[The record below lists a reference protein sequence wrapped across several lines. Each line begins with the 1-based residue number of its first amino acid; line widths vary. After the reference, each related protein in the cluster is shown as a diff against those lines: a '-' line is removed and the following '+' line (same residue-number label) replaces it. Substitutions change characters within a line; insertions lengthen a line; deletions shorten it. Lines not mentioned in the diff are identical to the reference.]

1 MIDQKALI
9 DSGARLGSGVT
20 VGPFTII
27 EDDVEIGD
35 DTEIGSHCVIRSG
48 TRIGHSNRI
57 SPFCSIGDEPQHIGY
72 SGEPTK
78 LVIGDRNTIREY
90 STLNRGSTYSDGV
103 TRVGDDNFFMAYV
116 HIAHDCQVANHTV
129 FANAASLA
137 GHVEVGDSVIFGG
150 FSLVHQFCHV
160 GAHCITGIGSVIV
173 KDVSPFVVCAG
184 NPAKVHGVN
193 YKGLQRRGFD
203 EDRILDIKRAYR
215 VIFREGL
222 DLKTALT
229 HLSEQ
234 VRDNP
239 DIAMW
244 SDFLKRSTR
253 GVVR

>member
-9 DSGARLGSGVT
+9 DPGARLGNGAK

-48 TRIGHSNRI
+48 TRIGKSNRI
-57 SPFCSIGDEPQHIGY
+57 SQFCSIGDEPQHLGY
-72 SGEPTK
+72 AGEPTK
-78 LVIGDRNTIREY
+78 LEIGDRNTIREY
-90 STLNRGSTYSDGV
+90 CTINRGSTCSDGV
-103 TRVGDDNFFMAYV
+103 TRVGNDNFFMAYV
-116 HIAHDCQVANHTV
+116 HIAHDCKVSNHTI

-137 GHVEVGDSVIFGG
+137 GQVEVGDNVIFGG
-150 FSLVHQFCHV
+150 FSLVHQFCKI
-160 GAHCITGIGSVIV
+160 GPHCITGIGSVIV

-184 NPAKVHGVN
+184 NPAKVHGIN
-193 YKGLQRRGFD
+193 IKGLKRRGFG

-215 VIFREGL
+215 VVFREGL
-222 DLKTALT
+222 EVKTALSR
-229 HLSEQ
+229 LSEQ
-234 VRDNP
+234 ARDNP

-244 SDFLKRSTR
+244 TAFLENSTR